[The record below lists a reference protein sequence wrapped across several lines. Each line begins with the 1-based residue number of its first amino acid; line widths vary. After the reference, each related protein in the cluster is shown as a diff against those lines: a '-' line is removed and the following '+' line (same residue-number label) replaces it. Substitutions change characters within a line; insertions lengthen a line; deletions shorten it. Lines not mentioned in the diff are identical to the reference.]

1 MSINPLDKYKATSL
15 KTTDSIGQ
23 MLFTF
28 DELIKML
35 YTAQKAMVEKNYELK
50 HNTIVKITDI
60 ITILRSGVN
69 VEAAELLSMLDNFY
83 QSVIYKIQKINLQ
96 SDSAEDFDVVIK
108 SMKQVRDS
116 IAEVRSREEYLFTPL
131 VQS

>member
-1 MSINPLDKYKATSL
+1 MSINPLDKYKTTSL

-35 YTAQKAMVEKNYELK
+35 FTAQKAMAENNHELK
-50 HNTIVKITDI
+50 HNTIMKITEI
-60 ITILRSGVN
+60 VTILRSGVD

-96 SDSAEDFDVVIK
+96 GEAAEEFDVVIN

-116 IAEVRSREEYLFTPL
+116 ISEVRAREGA
-131 VQS
+131 